1 VNGVGAKW
9 SEIMEKRVGTLGFGS
24 YEAPATN
31 IRDEKYFASGFATV
45 TAMSLSSSQQADVDG
60 CFSKL

>member
-1 VNGVGAKW
+1 
-9 SEIMEKRVGTLGFGS
+9 MEKRVGTLGFGS